1 MTGRSREDLNSVYF
15 DSLRFDLCFDS
26 RVVYTSC
33 DLLVFVPV
41 WKCWCFQL
49 LDCRGVK
56 RFGNLSMSRLL
67 AFKVHTLVW
76 TKYNHFY
83 LSYFSQHQ
91 MLTFKHTNF
100 HNGSFLHSFHILK
113 RVVLELKGLGMV
125 SFLIIIIIIII
136 IVLFYCLL
144 FVILE

>member
-1 MTGRSREDLNSVYF
+1 MNAPSVLSHREQVSVTCEWRNADERLTPLTGSSREDLNSVYF

-56 RFGNLSMSRLL
+56 QFGNLSMSRLL

-76 TKYNHFY
+76 TKYNNCIY
-83 LSYFSQHQ
+83 
-91 MLTFKHTNF
+91 
-100 HNGSFLHSFHILK
+100 HILVNIK
-113 RVVLELKGLGMV
+113 
-125 SFLIIIIIIII
+125 
-136 IVLFYCLL
+136 C
-144 FVILE
+144 